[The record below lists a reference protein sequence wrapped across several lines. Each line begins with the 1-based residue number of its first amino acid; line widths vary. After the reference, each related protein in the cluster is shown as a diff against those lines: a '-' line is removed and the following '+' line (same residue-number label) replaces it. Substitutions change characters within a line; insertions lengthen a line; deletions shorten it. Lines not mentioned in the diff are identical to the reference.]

1 MNKNKTRAKLA
12 AGGTVSGMA
21 LQMIRS
27 AEIPRI
33 LAAAGFD
40 YIFIDTEHGG
50 FNPESVQDIATAA
63 REAGIPPLVRVTE
76 LKYSLVARSLDLGAQ
91 GIIFPRVEDADLL
104 REAIAWTRFPPL
116 GSRGFG
122 LGAPQTGYEQL
133 SMPEI
138 IAHANEENLNV
149 VQFETVKALEMSP
162 QLLSI
167 PGVDIAMIGP
177 ADLSISM
184 GIPGEFDHPD
194 LVRAIEGLMA
204 ECHRHGVVPGIH
216 CPGVAMARQWLDRGM
231 RLVGCGGEINL
242 LLDRATELQ
251 TRLRQTSREE

>member
-1 MNKNKTRAKLA
+1 MNKNKTREKLA

-63 REAGIPPLVRVTE
+63 REAGITPLVRVTE

-104 REAIAWTRFPPL
+104 REAITWTRFPSL
-116 GSRGFG
+116 G
-122 LGAPQTGYEQL
+122 
-133 SMPEI
+133 
-138 IAHANEENLNV
+138 
-149 VQFETVKALEMSP
+149 
-162 QLLSI
+162 
-167 PGVDIAMIGP
+167 
-177 ADLSISM
+177 
-184 GIPGEFDHPD
+184 
-194 LVRAIEGLMA
+194 
-204 ECHRHGVVPGIH
+204 
-216 CPGVAMARQWLDRGM
+216 
-231 RLVGCGGEINL
+231 
-242 LLDRATELQ
+242 
-251 TRLRQTSREE
+251 